1 MAYFLLLIINR
12 MRNKNN
18 QSILHQISFKI
29 INTCKGQSLAEFA
42 VITAMM
48 ATFITTALPALSNV
62 MEAGKQ
68 QKAID
73 ELDKLL
79 LQAKNFYEET
89 AALEG
94 RGRLPGQDKYIYRVG
109 EYDDIESLLTDIED
123 FTTYTNESIGSK
135 WISVF
140 GVDNPHALMP
150 DGAFFVD
157 DTVRDD
163 VHEYTGEVECRN
175 CPPGRE
181 EGSNEWLELFSE
193 EILASPFQDGHYI
206 YVVIPGGSTGEDVT
220 APRLCVADAENPR
233 DLHKI
238 IEF

>member
-18 QSILHQISFKI
+18 QSILHQISFKL
-29 INTCKGQSLAEFA
+29 INCKGQSLAEFA

-62 MEAGKQ
+62 MESGKQ
-68 QKAID
+68 QKSID

-79 LQAKNFYEET
+79 VQAKNFYETT

-94 RGRLPGQDKYIYRVG
+94 RGRLPGQDKYIYPVG
-109 EYDDIESLLTDIED
+109 GYDDLESLLLDLEI
-123 FTTYTNESIGSK
+123 FTTYTNEDIGLK
-135 WISVF
+135 WVSVF
-140 GVDNPHALMP
+140 GKDNPKALMP
-150 DGAFFVD
+150 DGAFFQDDEIRPDVD
-157 DTVRDD
+157 DDGVIK
-163 VHEYTGEVECRN
+163 CRN
-175 CPPGRE
+175 CPVGRGTGTDE
-181 EGSNEWLELFSE
+181 WLYLFSNEEL
-193 EILASPFQDGHYI
+193 ISPFQDGHYI
-206 YVVIPGGSTGEDVT
+206 YVVIPGGNTGEDVT

>member
-1 MAYFLLLIINR
+1 MAYFLLIIINR

-18 QSILHQISFKI
+18 QSILHQISFKL

-62 MEAGKQ
+62 MESGKQ
-68 QKAID
+68 QKSID

-79 LQAKNFYEET
+79 VQAKNFYETT

-94 RGRLPGQDKYIYRVG
+94 RGRLPGQDKYIYPVG
-109 EYDDIESLLTDIED
+109 GYDDLESLLLDLET
-123 FTTYTNESIGSK
+123 FTTYTNEDIGKK
-135 WISVF
+135 WMSVF
-140 GVDNPHALMP
+140 GKDNPKALMP
-150 DGAFFVD
+150 DGAFFQDDEIRPDVD
-157 DTVRDD
+157 DDGVIK
-163 VHEYTGEVECRN
+163 CRN
-175 CPPGRE
+175 CPVGRE
-181 EGSNEWLELFSE
+181 TGTDEWLYLFSNEEL
-193 EILASPFQDGHYI
+193 ISPFQDGHYI
-206 YVVIPGGSTGEDVT
+206 YVVIPGGNTGEDVT
-220 APRLCVADAENPR
+220 APRLCVADSENPR